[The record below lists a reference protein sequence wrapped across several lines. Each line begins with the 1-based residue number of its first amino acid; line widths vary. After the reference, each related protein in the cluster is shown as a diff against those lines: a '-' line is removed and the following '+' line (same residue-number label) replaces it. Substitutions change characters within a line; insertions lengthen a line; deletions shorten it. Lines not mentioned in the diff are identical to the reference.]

1 MNIENYDQEVK
12 DLNKEMLAARSKL
25 TQDYISICTKL
36 VRKAKEI
43 DDNNLL
49 GYAYYY
55 LSDAYYLLS
64 NDYRKFNSN
73 LLNAIEYLQ
82 IGGDAEHL
90 ARCYNLLGI
99 DALNH
104 GNTELALDFFYTGL
118 NYRDEIEETGIP
130 GFMEFNMGH
139 VYDKLGDVKGALSC
153 TLSADRAIRKNKSE
167 SLYYRNILYCYCFEA
182 DCYIKL
188 KKADGVQKCL
198 NAIDKLGK
206 QKECNA
212 DFINS
217 YAVIYTRMKCY
228 HFLGDEE
235 QFKKYA
241 DMIMGLIVDGKYT
254 LDNMED
260 VFTTARFFMN
270 IGMHR
275 EAKDIV
281 KYSEKTL
288 SDYNIS
294 NLKLDHARLR
304 CELSTGS
311 SATEEGVKALEDFY
325 KYSVEYEKERIIN
338 YQFFANIRKKLADT
352 ERENLA
358 LSKQAETDSLT
369 GLGNRYALNKYADSA
384 FDVAFEKKTSL
395 AVEILDVD
403 DFKYYNDT
411 FGHQSGD
418 TCLKKIGEIISDICL
433 TNEKINAY
441 RYGGDE
447 FVIIYEG
454 MTDDEV
460 LKYAHDL
467 RENVNKLRIS
477 SNRSNQEATISV
489 SQGIRN
495 SVPTETNKLWDYMHA
510 ADLALYEVKEN
521 KKGDISLIH
530 KVVHPLES
538 P

>member
-1 MNIENYDQEVK
+1 MNIENYDQEVRA
-12 DLNKEMLAARSKL
+12 LNDEMLKARALL
-25 TQDYISICTKL
+25 TPNYINLGTKL

-55 LSDAYYLLS
+55 LADAYYLLS
-64 NDYRKFNSN
+64 NDYRKFNNN

-104 GNTELALDFFYTGL
+104 GNTELALDFFYNGL

-139 VYDKLGDVKGALSC
+139 VYDKLGNVREALAC
-153 TLSADRAIRKNKSE
+153 ILSAAKSIRKNKSE
-167 SLYYRNILYCYCFEA
+167 SLYYRNIVYCYCFEA
-182 DCYIKL
+182 ECYIKL
-188 KKADGVQKCL
+188 KKADGVKKCL
-198 NAIDKLGK
+198 NAIDKLAN
-206 QKECNA
+206 QKECNP

-217 YAVIYTRMKCY
+217 FAVIYTRMKCW
-228 HFLGDEE
+228 HFLGEDE
-235 QFKKYA
+235 QFNRYA
-241 DMIMGLIVDGKYT
+241 EMIMELIADEKYT

-270 IGMHR
+270 IGKLQ

-281 KYSEKTL
+281 QHSEKSL
-288 SDYNIS
+288 SEYNIS

-304 CELSTGS
+304 CELTNGS
-311 SATEEGVKALEDFY
+311 SASEEGLKALEDFY

-338 YQFFANIRKKLADT
+338 YQFFANIRKKLADA
-352 ERENLA
+352 EKENIA

-369 GLGNRYALNKYADSA
+369 GLGNRYALNKYADFA
-384 FDVAFEKKTSL
+384 FDIAFENKTSL

-418 TCLKKIGEIISDICL
+418 TCLKKIGEIVSDICL
-433 TNEKINAY
+433 KNNSIHAY

-447 FVIIYEG
+447 FVIIFEG
-454 MTDDEV
+454 MTDDEIM
-460 LKYAHDL
+460 KYASDI
-467 RENVNKLRIS
+467 RENVHKLRIS
-477 SNRSNQEATISV
+477 SSRSKQEATISI

-495 SVPTETNKLWDYMHA
+495 SIPTQTNKLWDYMHA

-530 KVVHPLES
+530 KVVHPIET

>member
-228 HFLGDEE
+228 HFLGDKE

-241 DMIMGLIVDGKYT
+241 DMIMGLIVD
-254 LDNMED
+254 
-260 VFTTARFFMN
+260 
-270 IGMHR
+270 
-275 EAKDIV
+275 
-281 KYSEKTL
+281 
-288 SDYNIS
+288 
-294 NLKLDHARLR
+294 
-304 CELSTGS
+304 
-311 SATEEGVKALEDFY
+311 
-325 KYSVEYEKERIIN
+325 
-338 YQFFANIRKKLADT
+338 
-352 ERENLA
+352 
-358 LSKQAETDSLT
+358 
-369 GLGNRYALNKYADSA
+369 
-384 FDVAFEKKTSL
+384 
-395 AVEILDVD
+395 
-403 DFKYYNDT
+403 
-411 FGHQSGD
+411 
-418 TCLKKIGEIISDICL
+418 
-433 TNEKINAY
+433 
-441 RYGGDE
+441 
-447 FVIIYEG
+447 
-454 MTDDEV
+454 
-460 LKYAHDL
+460 
-467 RENVNKLRIS
+467 
-477 SNRSNQEATISV
+477 
-489 SQGIRN
+489 
-495 SVPTETNKLWDYMHA
+495 
-510 ADLALYEVKEN
+510 
-521 KKGDISLIH
+521 
-530 KVVHPLES
+530 
-538 P
+538 